1 MPRRYG
7 VLTSGQTSNGAMMA
21 IRASLT
27 IGRAPQPAP
36 QPLPPA
42 GEPPGGD
49 VLELRVHGV
58 NNTTAFDLLD
68 LRPSE
73 VELVAGDRLG
83 SFWRPTAA
91 AAQTHT
97 PGQRG
102 FVPPGITRE
111 AYSWGGM
118 VRTTPNVGDAG
129 PLSIIA
135 GGVARIFYALLLP
148 FGIANAV
155 QWSWR
160 LPEASTA
167 ERHGFFAGSTR
178 VFGLLL
184 TLLFVCTA
192 ASLSL
197 DLLAVQCLPD
207 TTACEPVAALL
218 TPFAEWAEGPRLAI
232 FSLGPAMAV
241 GALWMLSHVSR
252 LRYDVLPGIATDP
265 AGDALRDAEVA
276 MLQARGPAPVPPTGV
291 GGRPAPP
298 ASPAL
303 LAAPGFWSNRL
314 SRHLAAIHLAAGLLL
329 TSAITSGHA
338 VIAWHTGC
346 DGVGGV
352 FTSGCL
358 APAFAAADWTFW
370 LFGTL
375 WALSVLGL
383 VLSAVAA
390 YRTRTMGIVPEE
402 EASTFDGVRR
412 LARLTSAW
420 LLAPACLLFV
430 LGLGA
435 LGTLGPAGPG
445 TPTRMV
451 GVGLM
456 PLLIVVLLAAI
467 AVGGLFWRGRGE
479 RRQTAWGGCAP
490 AVLMALAL
498 AVAIGASCIV
508 VVTIGDWL
516 NGAAGAAQLASDL
529 PGLSVSST
537 YLALGTSLILGL
549 LLGMLITAVW
559 MIASRSTRH
568 RAIAWRAPVAPD
580 PREEA
585 PADSRPIAPTAHG
598 VLPVS
603 PVALTNRVLAKRAG
617 AARAHLAEAGVRLVA
632 FGIAAGLL
640 AGIVWGVYGHLADDA
655 LLRHVPWIGTVLVAT
670 LISFAAP
677 VLAVLGVVLVAAL
690 VSGTVGRGERP
701 LGIVWDVVCY
711 LPRTGHP
718 FGPPCYAERAVPEI
732 AGRLFEWLSASP
744 ARRAVLSAHSM
755 GGVLAVSALGILA
768 SHPDT
773 AAALPRISLLTFGVQ
788 LRAFFGRIF
797 PELLGPGVLG
807 TRPSLGPGLGTLPW
821 RAPDPWA
828 RDFDAEMD
836 AARRGAPGLFADAP
850 AAAGATHT
858 GRMTGTLLRH
868 GTAGA
873 GVRWVSLWRLTDPL
887 GFPAMSTV
895 PNTVDRFA
903 EEVDPSG
910 YMVDIATHGA
920 YYRTPS
926 YREALVELAGR

>member
-1 MPRRYG
+1 M
-7 VLTSGQTSNGAMMA
+7 VAL
-21 IRASLT
+21 RASLT
-27 IGRAPQPAP
+27 IGKAPKVAPQPAVQSDP
-36 QPLPPA
+36 
-42 GEPPGGD
+42 PPGGD

-58 NNTTAFDLLD
+58 NNTTAYALLD

-73 VELVAGDRLG
+73 VELVAGDKLG

-148 FGIANAV
+148 FGLANAV
-155 QWSWR
+155 QWTWR

-167 ERHGFFAGSTR
+167 ENRRFFAGSTR

-197 DLLAVQCLPD
+197 DLVAVQCLPD
-207 TTACEPVAALL
+207 TARCAPIAPLL
-218 TPFAEWAEGPRLAI
+218 APFAGWSEGGRLAV
-232 FSLGPAMAV
+232 FSLGPAVAV
-241 GALWMLSHVSR
+241 GVLWMLSYVSR

-265 AGDALRDAEVA
+265 AGDAFGVEGVTR
-276 MLQARGPAPVPPTGV
+276 MLTARRTAPAG
-291 GGRPAPP
+291 
-298 ASPAL
+298 PAL
-303 LAAPGFWSNRL
+303 LAAPGFWSNRQ

-338 VIAWHTGC
+338 IIAWYTDC
-346 DGVGGV
+346 EGVGRML
-352 FTSGCL
+352 TSGCL
-358 APAFAAADWTFW
+358 APAFAGSPPADWTFW

-375 WALSVLGL
+375 WCLSVLGL
-383 VLSAVAA
+383 LLSVVAA
-390 YRTRTMGIVPEE
+390 FRTRTMGIVPEE
-402 EASTFDGVRR
+402 AVSTFEGVHR

-420 LLAPACLLFV
+420 LLVPACAIFV
-430 LGLGA
+430 IGLGA
-435 LGTLGPAGPG
+435 LGLLGPSGSGA
-445 TPTRMV
+445 PTRMV

-456 PLLIVVLLAAI
+456 PLIIVVLLGAI
-467 AVGGLFWRGRGE
+467 TVSGLFWRGWGRGSAH
-479 RRQTAWGGCAP
+479 RRGDRRHAAWGGCAP
-490 AVLMALAL
+490 AVLMLLAL
-498 AVAIGASCIV
+498 AVAVGASCIV
-508 VVTIGDWL
+508 VVTVGDWL

-537 YLALGTSLILGL
+537 YLALGTTLILGIVLGALIALIWL
-549 LLGMLITAVW
+549 LA
-559 MIASRSTRH
+559 ARATRH

-580 PREEA
+580 PREPA

-603 PVALTNRVLAKRAG
+603 PIVLTNRVLAKRAS
-617 AARAHLAEAGVRLVA
+617 AARLHLAEAGVRVIA
-632 FGIAAGLL
+632 FALAAGLL
-640 AGIVWGVYGHLADDA
+640 AGIVWGVYGHAADDA
-655 LLRHVPWIGTVLVAT
+655 LLRQVPWIGTVLVAALIT
-670 LISFAAP
+670 LAAP
-677 VLAVLGVVLVAAL
+677 LLAVLGVVLVAVL

-701 LGIVWDVVCY
+701 LGIVWDIACY

-732 AGRLFEWLSASP
+732 AGRLFEWLSISP
-744 ARRAVLSAHSM
+744 TRRAVLSAHSM
-755 GGVLAVSALGILA
+755 GAVLAVSSLGILA

-773 AAALPRISLLTFGVQ
+773 ASALSRISLLTFGVQ

-797 PELLGPGVLG
+797 PELLGPEVLG
-807 TRPSLGPGLGTLPW
+807 TRPSLGPTLGTLPW
-821 RAPDPWA
+821 RTPDPWR
-828 RDFDAEMD
+828 RDFDAEIS
-836 AARRGAPGLFADAP
+836 AARQDVSGLFVDAP
-850 AAAGATHT
+850 AAASATHT
-858 GRMTGTLLRH
+858 GRLTGTLLRH

-873 GVRWVSLWRLTDPL
+873 GVRWVSLWRLTDYL
-887 GFPAMSTV
+887 GFPAMSTA
-895 PNTVDRFA
+895 PNAVDRFA

-910 YMVDIATHGA
+910 YMVDIATHGT

-926 YREALVELAGR
+926 YREALVELAEV

>member
-1 MPRRYG
+1 
-7 VLTSGQTSNGAMMA
+7 MMA

-27 IGRAPQPAP
+27 IGKTPRPAP
-36 QPLPPA
+36 QPHA
-42 GEPPGGD
+42 GATPGGD

-58 NNTTAFDLLD
+58 NNTTASDLLD
-68 LRPSE
+68 LRPTE

-118 VRTTPNVGDAG
+118 VRSTPNVGDAG

-155 QWSWR
+155 QWTWR
-160 LPEASTA
+160 LPEASSA
-167 ERHGFFAGSTR
+167 ERHGAFAGLTR

-207 TTACEPVAALL
+207 AAAACGPIAALL
-218 TPFAEWAEGPRLAI
+218 APFTEWGEGPRLAV
-232 FSLGPAMAV
+232 FSLGPAFAV

-252 LRYDVLPGIATDP
+252 LRYDVLPGIASDP
-265 AGDALRDAEVA
+265 AADARA
-276 MLQARGPAPVPPTGV
+276 ARGVARMLGSRNAAPAG
-291 GGRPAPP
+291 
-298 ASPAL
+298 PAL

-314 SRHLAAIHLAAGLLL
+314 SRHLAAVHLAAGLLL

-338 VIAWHTGC
+338 LIAWHTEC
-346 DGVGGV
+346 SGVGRV

-358 APAFAAADWTFW
+358 APAFATADWSFW

-383 VLSAVAA
+383 ALSMVAA

-402 EASTFDGVRR
+402 EAGTFDGARR

-420 LLAPACLLFV
+420 LLVPACLLFV

-435 LGTLGPAGPG
+435 LGTLGPADPG
-445 TPTRMV
+445 TSTRVV

-456 PLLIVVLLAAI
+456 PLLIVVVLGAI
-467 AVGGLFWRGRGE
+467 AVSGLFWRGRGG
-479 RRQTAWGGCAP
+479 RRYTAWGGCAP
-490 AVLMALAL
+490 AVLMVLSL

-508 VVTIGDWL
+508 VVTTGDVL
-516 NGAAGAAQLASDL
+516 NGALGAAQLASDL

-537 YLALGTSLILGL
+537 YLALGTTLIVGAVIGTLIAL
-549 LLGMLITAVW
+549 LWLVAART
-559 MIASRSTRH
+559 TRH

-580 PREEA
+580 VREPA

-603 PVALTNRVLAKRAG
+603 PVALTNRVLAKRAS
-617 AARAHLAEAGVRLVA
+617 AARLHLAEAGVRVVA
-632 FGIAAGLL
+632 LGLAAGLL
-640 AGIVWGVYGHLADDA
+640 AGTVWGVYGHLADDA
-655 LLRHVPWIGTVLVAT
+655 LLRGLPWIGTVLLAT
-670 LISFAAP
+670 LITLAAP
-677 VLAVLGVVLVAAL
+677 LLAALGVVLVAAL

-732 AGRLFEWLSASP
+732 AGRLFEWLSVSP
-744 ARRAVLSAHSM
+744 TRRAVLSAHSM
-755 GGVLAVSALGILA
+755 GGVLAVSSLGMLA
-768 SHPDT
+768 SHSET
-773 AAALPRISLLTFGVQ
+773 ASALSRVSLLTFGVQ

-797 PELLGPGVLG
+797 PELLGPAVFG
-807 TRPSLGPGLGTLPW
+807 TRPSRGPTLGALPW
-821 RAPDPWA
+821 RTPDPWL
-828 RDFDAEMD
+828 RDFDAEV
-836 AARRGAPGLFADAP
+836 AAAKDGVPGLCVDAP
-850 AAAGATHT
+850 AAASAIHT
-858 GRMTGTLLRH
+858 GRLRGTLLH
-868 GTAGA
+868 QGTEGA
-873 GVRWVSLWRLTDPL
+873 GVRWVSLWRLTDYL
-887 GFPAMSTV
+887 GFPAMSTA
-895 PNTVDRFA
+895 PNAVDRFA

-910 YMVDIATHGA
+910 YMVDIATHGT
-920 YYRTPS
+920 YYRTRS
-926 YREALVELAGR
+926 YRDALIELAGV

>member
-1 MPRRYG
+1 
-7 VLTSGQTSNGAMMA
+7 MA

-36 QPLPPA
+36 RPPA
-42 GEPPGGD
+42 GEPPGGE

-167 ERHGFFAGSTR
+167 ERHGVFAGSTR

-207 TTACEPVAALL
+207 TAACEPISALL
-218 TPFAEWAEGPRLAI
+218 APFSTWAEGPRLAI

-265 AGDALRDAEVA
+265 AADALRDAEVTR
-276 MLQARGPAPVPPTGV
+276 MLRAPQLAPAPPAGV
-291 GGRPAPP
+291 GGRSAPP
-298 ASPAL
+298 PSPAL

-338 VIAWHTGC
+338 VIAWHTDC
-346 DGVGGV
+346 DGVGRV

-358 APAFAAADWTFW
+358 APAFAAAEWSLW
-370 LFGTL
+370 LFGAL

-383 VLSAVAA
+383 VLSVVAA

-402 EASTFDGVRR
+402 ETGTFDGVRR

-420 LLAPACLLFV
+420 LLTPACLIFV

-435 LGTLGPAGPG
+435 LGTAGPAGPG
-445 TPTRMV
+445 APTRMV

-456 PLLIVVLLAAI
+456 PLIIVALLAVI
-467 AVGGLFWRGRGE
+467 AASGLFWRGSGRRPGPGHGRGD
-479 RRQTAWGGCAP
+479 RRHAAWGGCAP
-490 AVLMALAL
+490 AVLMTLAL

-508 VVTIGDWL
+508 VVTTGDWL
-516 NGAAGAAQLASDL
+516 NGAAGAARLASDL

-537 YLALGTSLILGL
+537 YLALGTALILGV
-549 LLGMLITAVW
+549 LLGMMIAAVW
-559 MIASRSTRH
+559 LIAARSTRH

-580 PREEA
+580 RGEEA
-585 PADSRPIAPTAHG
+585 PADSRPIAPPAHG

-603 PVALTNRVLAKRAG
+603 PVVLTNRVLAKRAT
-617 AARAHLAEAGVRLVA
+617 AARMHLAEAGVRIVA

-640 AGIVWGVYGHLADDA
+640 AGIAWGVYGHAADDA
-655 LLRHVPWIGTVLVAT
+655 LLRQVPWIGTVLVAT
-670 LISFAAP
+670 LIAFAAP
-677 VLAVLGVVLVAAL
+677 LLAVFGIVLVAAL

-701 LGIVWDVVCY
+701 LGTVWDVVCY

-744 ARRAVLSAHSM
+744 TRRAVLSAHSM

-773 AAALPRISLLTFGVQ
+773 ASALPRVSLLTFGVQ
-788 LRAFFGRIF
+788 LRAFFGRVF
-797 PELLGPGVLG
+797 PELLGPAVLG
-807 TRPSLGPGLGTLPW
+807 TRPSLGPNLGALPW

-828 RDFDAEMD
+828 RDFATELD
-836 AARRGAPGLFADAP
+836 AARQGTPGLFADAP
-850 AAAGATHT
+850 AAASATHT
-858 GRMTGTLLRH
+858 GRMTGTLLHH
-868 GTAGA
+868 GTAGG
-873 GVRWVSLWRLTDPL
+873 GVRWVSLWRLTDYL

-895 PNTVDRFA
+895 PNAVDRFA

-910 YMVDIATHGA
+910 YMVDVATHSA